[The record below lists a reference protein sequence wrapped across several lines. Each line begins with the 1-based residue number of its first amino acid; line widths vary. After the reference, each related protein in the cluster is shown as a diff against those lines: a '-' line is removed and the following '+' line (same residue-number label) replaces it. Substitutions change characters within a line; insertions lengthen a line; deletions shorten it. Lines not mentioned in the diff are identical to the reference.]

1 MNKLKVHLGKP
12 EHGWVLVTIEHNST
26 KIEFHGSDVPNNPI
40 QDLNDALYK
49 TINGEPSEVWW
60 HLEPAGYFF
69 TFENSNNKVILKVL
83 YADDF
88 EISEA
93 KEVMSI
99 EGTVESILVPMWRG
113 LKVFLSYNP
122 IEPHWPEVPTNEI
135 INFGEKLKNG

>member
-12 EHGWVLVTIEHNST
+12 EHGWVPVSVEHNSN

-49 TINGEPSEVWW
+49 ITSGETSEVWW

-69 TFENSNNKVILKVL
+69 IFEKSNNKITLRVL
-83 YADDF
+83 YADDY

-93 KEVMSI
+93 KEVMKV
-99 EGTVESILVPMWRG
+99 EGSLESVIIPMWRG
-113 LKVFLSYNP
+113 LKEFLSYNP
-122 IEPHWPEVPTNEI
+122 TEPHWPEVPTNEI
-135 INFGEKLKNG
+135 INLGKKLKNG